1 MHPPAP
7 TASRRPPRMTVFDGA
22 TSEAGYAF
30 NRFGFSLVR
39 EANRTRYLADP
50 EGYMDGFAIPAAQR
64 ALFAARDWAGLVEAG
79 ASVYIVAK
87 LTGMHGST
95 LLDRSLH
102 RHMRNICLCAPFNP
116 LVYSLLNMHNLI

>member
-95 LLDRSLH
+95 LLEMGAQ
-102 RHMRNICLCAPFNP
+102 MRGEP
-116 LVYSLLNMHNLI
+116 LETFRAWMRDPRRFDPAGNA